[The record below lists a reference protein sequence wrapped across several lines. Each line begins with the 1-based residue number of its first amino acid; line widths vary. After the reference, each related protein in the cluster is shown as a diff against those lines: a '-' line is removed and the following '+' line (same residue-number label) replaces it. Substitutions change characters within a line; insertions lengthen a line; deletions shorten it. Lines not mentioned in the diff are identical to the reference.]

1 MVSKETKEIFSEHMI
16 AKTIK
21 SDLARVKASPE
32 MQAFVKGLKFKSE
45 VTKQND
51 LNLVNMLIL
60 KLEQYAEGWITA
72 NAMKTGELFRKSE
85 AFDRQVNLAT
95 EEVAAFVKELDQLT
109 QKVKS

>member
-1 MVSKETKEIFSEHMI
+1 MVSKETKEIFSDHMI

-21 SDLARVKASPE
+21 SDLAKVKGSPE
-32 MQAFVKGLKFKSE
+32 MQAFVKGLKFKSQ

-85 AFDRQVNLAT
+85 AFDRQINISSNEIAS
-95 EEVAAFVKELDQLT
+95 FVKELEKIENRL
-109 QKVKS
+109 KS